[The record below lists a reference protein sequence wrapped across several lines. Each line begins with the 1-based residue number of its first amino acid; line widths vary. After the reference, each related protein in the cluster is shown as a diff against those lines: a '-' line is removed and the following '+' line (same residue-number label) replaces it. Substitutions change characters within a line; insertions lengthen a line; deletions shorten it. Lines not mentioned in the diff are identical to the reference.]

1 MDESRKR
8 AASNANA
15 KNIKSSLDEDFGN
28 DFLSSWK
35 LPKSGKD
42 TIDFDVESVLKNSN
56 KFSFDNL
63 DDFGLDGAFDKL
75 SSFKMGMPDLDFS
88 SPLKK
93 KVKHNSS
100 NGKDLSE
107 GKKETERDNF
117 SFSFDFNELGKFNL
131 DTKLAFEE
139 NGMCNTEK
147 TGLISSEGNKD
158 PQRGISDKGTD
169 VAEDSTSKEQTQT
182 QGACTLK
189 PTHLTSI
196 DPARMEQLK
205 VDTVS
210 NDMLGEHSNETNPTK
225 MTVNNS
231 SWSIPCSAVSGED
244 PIHPKAIAVPENS
257 KETPVVDL
265 SKVSISR
272 ENNNSEQSVSSQ
284 SRNTST
290 GNLYI
295 SRRTIGQSNSQNNQN
310 EVMEDST
317 SLNEGSHGSQC
328 FRDTSLKPVK
338 QTLCGTKNVEEGTSD
353 PKNLS
358 SSMQREIRNFKP
370 PLVNDTGNFSL
381 LSKAENTKASRP
393 PKLTSVTTLNQLSG
407 ADNVI
412 KKTNTHPTDLKR
424 EHKHA
429 KPEKPQITSA
439 RTYCKPVLQGFSA
452 TSLNAKHGLEPLR
465 AGNSSILNAPSSIA
479 HSSGYNNLT
488 SLHGT
493 PSKDDKRPAAF
504 QLTGSR
510 VSKVGTRSPK
520 PGLLLEK
527 DSVEVRKGSPVITP
541 KISNSFVEAKP
552 ALLSPCIRQNIP
564 EESFPDPKSPAVL
577 KNIMRSP
584 AVSKS
589 PQTVPK
595 LGNKT
600 ILSGTPK
607 ACMDNVV
614 SSTIPCEIGGISDLE
629 LPALLEDA
637 GNVDKAEACRKEL
650 EDMCILLK
658 RKHTEAK
665 ELAVR
670 AIVNNNMML
679 MLNHPMFEEKISALQ
694 KYANSL
700 RSKTHLFEEINA
712 VDTH

>member
-189 PTHLTSI
+189 PTHLT
-196 DPARMEQLK
+196 
-205 VDTVS
+205 
-210 NDMLGEHSNETNPTK
+210 
-225 MTVNNS
+225 
-231 SWSIPCSAVSGED
+231 
-244 PIHPKAIAVPENS
+244 
-257 KETPVVDL
+257 
-265 SKVSISR
+265 
-272 ENNNSEQSVSSQ
+272 
-284 SRNTST
+284 
-290 GNLYI
+290 
-295 SRRTIGQSNSQNNQN
+295 
-310 EVMEDST
+310 
-317 SLNEGSHGSQC
+317 
-328 FRDTSLKPVK
+328 
-338 QTLCGTKNVEEGTSD
+338 
-353 PKNLS
+353 
-358 SSMQREIRNFKP
+358 REIRNFKP